1 MTDQSAEIIDLPGAI
16 AYLQALTGNISH
28 TTDTELEV
36 LLAGLAQVELNDDD
50 VVGNIAAAR
59 DGLTAAHGLFTLAL
73 DRLLGEHQ
81 AVAETVAAAGGADA
95 VARDSAFYGQG

>member
-16 AYLQALTGNISH
+16 AYLEALTGNISH
-28 TTDTELEV
+28 TTDTEFE
-36 LLAGLAQVELNDDD
+36 LLLGGLAQVELNDDD

-59 DGLTAAHGLFTLAL
+59 DALTGAHGLITTAL
-73 DRLLGEHQ
+73 NKLLGEHL

-95 VARDSAFYGQG
+95 VARDSAFYAQG